1 MRPALV
7 LVALVCQPMVAAWL
21 LHAIPQQQLITTRC
35 AAKGCISVWVD
46 PIRARILPAVM
57 KQAVATATEVTE
69 AQFARVFETFEAFS
83 AAFDAFDLDGDGAIT
98 VEEIGAVM
106 CRLGHDVTEE
116 EVQAMVREFD
126 NDNNGTIDFDEF
138 CDLMTRR
145 LSGADEGV
153 KRVQEAAQEALRQAQ
168 EGV

>member
-1 MRPALV
+1 
-7 LVALVCQPMVAAWL
+7 
-21 LHAIPQQQLITTRC
+21 
-35 AAKGCISVWVD
+35 
-46 PIRARILPAVM
+46 M

-106 CRLGHDVTEE
+106 CRLGNDVTEE